1 MINSTEIGHN
11 PIAAFSALSLLQAG
25 KEQSLDLC
33 HCRAVVPTG
42 IFYLCV
48 STPVGPPA
56 VVSEVPLF
64 ATSPPPN
71 YCVLNRAAQAATG
84 PLPVFMQAGLNDS
97 VPLGCTL

>member
-1 MINSTEIGHN
+1 M
-11 PIAAFSALSLLQAG
+11 AAFSALPLLQAG

-33 HCRAVVPTG
+33 RCRAVVCRPTG

-48 STPVGPPA
+48 STPVPPA
-56 VVSEVPLF
+56 VVSEVPLS

-71 YCVLNRAAQAATG
+71 YCILNRAAQAATG

-97 VPLGCTL
+97 VPLDCTL